1 MIILKSKK
9 RIRII
14 LKFIKHKY
22 KIIAVNIITSLT
34 SRKKFS
40 IDAVDSLVSSLTF
53 LVYSEAFLLENLR
66 NSFSDKL
73 TLALPED

>member
-40 IDAVDSLVSSLTF
+40 IDAVDCW
-53 LVYSEAFLLENLR
+53 
-66 NSFSDKL
+66 
-73 TLALPED
+73 